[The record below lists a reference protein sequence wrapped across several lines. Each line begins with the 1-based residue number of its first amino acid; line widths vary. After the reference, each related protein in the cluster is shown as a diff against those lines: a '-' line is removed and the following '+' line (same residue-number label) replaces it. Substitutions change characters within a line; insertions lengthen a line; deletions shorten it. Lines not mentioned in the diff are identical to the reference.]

1 MRYAAI
7 CTLLGAI
14 LCGCAGGAQVPA
26 QRLTSATAAVHA
38 SEEVSAAEGPPAAR
52 LHVRMAQDQL
62 DRARALIA
70 RGEGDRVELLL
81 LGAQTDAELAISLT
95 RERQAELSARQAI
108 EQVQALR
115 ERLRKG
121 PTLTPGGG

>member
-7 CTLLGAI
+7 CTLLGAL
-14 LCGCAGGAQVPA
+14 LCGCGGGAQVPA
-26 QRLTSATAAVHA
+26 QRLTSATAAVRA
-38 SEEVSAAEGPPAAR
+38 SEEVSSTEGPPEAR

-62 DRARALIA
+62 NRARALIA

-81 LGAQTDAELAISLT
+81 LGAEADAELAISLT
-95 RERQAELSARQAI
+95 RERRAELEARQAI

-115 ERLRKG
+115 ERLRQG
-121 PTLTPGGG
+121 PAQTPGGG